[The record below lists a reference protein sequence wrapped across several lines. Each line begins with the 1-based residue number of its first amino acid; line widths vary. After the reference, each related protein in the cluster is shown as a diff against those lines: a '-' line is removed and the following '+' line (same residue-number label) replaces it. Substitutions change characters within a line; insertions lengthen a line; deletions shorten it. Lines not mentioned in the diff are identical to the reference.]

1 MNEWTR
7 CLQNAVKQ
15 TRDTNQQ
22 QITLGEIGPSASPP
36 PWGITLLSNGSE
48 TGKGGI
54 STLQERG
61 HFYLA
66 LTHSR
71 LGASDCELQLVSNSF
86 LILSIQSGR
95 TTVSLLKFDK
105 IP

>member
-66 LTHSR
+66 LTVLSPAVIVQIR
-71 LGASDCELQLVSNSF
+71 EEGAMFHEGAKSSACDRGKYSA
-86 LILSIQSGR
+86 
-95 TTVSLLKFDK
+95 SLLGV
-105 IP
+105 